1 MSAVGA
7 PLLRVRHLSVSLG
20 GVRAVQNFDIDI
32 EPGDS
37 VAMFGPNGAGKT
49 TVFNA
54 ITRFVRCSPDSS
66 IEWRGQRV
74 EKSKPFQ
81 LARSGLVRTFQN
93 TAGVRDLNVV
103 SNLLAASRGRDDL
116 VEEIIGMLG
125 LESVQGAELAT
136 CGLAT
141 RKLVSIG
148 MALVCSPEL
157 LLLDEPLAGL
167 DPRDRGGVMSALQ
180 RVHASGVAIFLI
192 EHDIGRAMDFCS
204 RVVVLDNG
212 KKVFDDVS
220 DAARKRGVLWAS
232 QTGTN

>member
-1 MSAVGA
+1 VIAVA

-20 GVRAVQNFDIDI
+20 GVRAVQDFDIDI

-54 ITRFVRCSPDSS
+54 ITRFVRCSRDSS

-93 TAGVRDLNVV
+93 TAGVGDLNVV
-103 SNLLAASRGRDDL
+103 SNLLAASRGRDDV
-116 VEEIIGMLG
+116 VEEIIGILG
-125 LESVQGAELAT
+125 LESVQGVELAT
-136 CGLAT
+136 CSLAT

-167 DPRDRGGVMSALQ
+167 DPQDRGGVMSALQ

-192 EHDIGRAMDFCS
+192 EHDIGRAIDFCS

-232 QTGTN
+232 QTRPN